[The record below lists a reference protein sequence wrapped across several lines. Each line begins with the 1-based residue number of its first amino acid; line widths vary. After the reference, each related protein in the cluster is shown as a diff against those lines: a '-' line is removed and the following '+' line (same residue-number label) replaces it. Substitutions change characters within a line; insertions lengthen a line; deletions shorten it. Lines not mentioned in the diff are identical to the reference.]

1 MPVPVFLIGILER
14 VGMAILKLFLGSFA
28 DGILRAQQ
36 EKAEREKDALK
47 TQLES
52 QESGKNLEM
61 EIKDLQEKI
70 EADYTAKL
78 KERQNDRL
86 GISTYNESN

>member
-1 MPVPVFLIGILER
+1 MPLPVFLVGILER
-14 VGMAILKLFLGSFA
+14 AGMWLLKLFLGSFA
-28 DGILRAQQ
+28 DGIVRAKQ

-61 EIKDLQEKI
+61 EIIDLQEKI
-70 EADYTAKL
+70 EADYKARL
-78 KERQNDRL
+78 KERPNDRL
-86 GISTYNESN
+86 GINAYNESD